1 MCVLIKSVDEG
12 VLDFPSLRFNE
23 GVLLCWKA
31 GETEVKF
38 WHHRNEGFTDRKPL
52 APAGILSEESDT
64 AELR

>member
-1 MCVLIKSVDEG
+1 MGVLIKSVDEG
-12 VLDFPSLRFNE
+12 VLDFPSERFNE
-23 GVLLCWKA
+23 DVLLCWKA

-52 APAGILSEESDT
+52 APAGTLSKESDL